1 MTSWPLF
8 MISFFTVIMMV
19 QIIIIIRTVHDG
31 DQELYKVKGIKF
43 MFFFTRGR
51 PAYDFNSHVWSDSV
65 IVYSGK

>member
-43 MFFFTRGR
+43 MFFLPEEDLRMTLI
-51 PAYDFNSHVWSDSV
+51 HT
-65 IVYSGK
+65 SGQTQ